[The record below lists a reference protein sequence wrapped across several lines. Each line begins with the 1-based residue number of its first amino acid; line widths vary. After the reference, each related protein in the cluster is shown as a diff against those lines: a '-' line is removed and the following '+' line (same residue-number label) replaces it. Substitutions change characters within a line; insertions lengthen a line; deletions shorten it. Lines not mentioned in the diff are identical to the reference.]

1 MKAST
6 AEVPLR
12 RLLTHGGYWRWSL
25 ATQLI
30 RLPAFMA
37 PMAYV
42 LASVHLMGGPGLGA
56 IVLAVMLVVGELS
69 APFAGR
75 VIDRL
80 GVARWAP
87 RSLLLSAFG
96 RLVLAGLFALQSP
109 TWLLVVV
116 VTVFSCVGSGAGG
129 IVRVMLGRTVPEE
142 MLPKALAIDSS
153 MVELVIVAAPF
164 LVTVAAFGGGLAP
177 VILMSVFSAV
187 GAILL
192 WDRRAGR
199 SAAVAQPPEP
209 AGQRPEGSPAAI
221 PEAATPDLETARPVG
236 AQRRRSLWR
245 NREYVFWVLVAI
257 AFGHLLGTAETGALP
272 LALHLGANNA
282 VAAVLIAVLAGASAV
297 SGIAYAVWSNRIR
310 LSNNVQ
316 AVGLIVLMVGSCAL
330 IAFGPGWPA
339 IVAGF
344 FLLGVWT
351 APINTVRS
359 YAAGLVIPK
368 DRQVE
373 GFALIDTANGIG
385 FALAALLLA
394 VLPVEGMLA
403 AGSLTGVLAI
413 LLAPVLLGSE
423 AAFAP
428 VRRWL
433 RRSPEGP
440 SQQRNQPPVGAE
452 TSAETSADERGVDA
466 PIRDV
471 LTVAQQTE

>member
-1 MKAST
+1 MKAGA

-42 LASVHLMGGPGLGA
+42 LASVHLMGGPGPGA
-56 IVLAVMLVVGELS
+56 LVLAVMLVVGELS

-116 VTVFSCVGSGAGG
+116 VTVFSCIGSGAGG
-129 IVRVMLGRTVPEE
+129 IVRVMLGRTVPDE

-177 VILMSVFSAV
+177 VIVMSVCSAI

-192 WDRRAGR
+192 WDRRASR
-199 SAAVAQPPEP
+199 
-209 AGQRPEGSPAAI
+209 SPAASQT
-221 PEAATPDLETARPVG
+221 PEPTGQQPGESSAATPDAATADPAATRPAGV
-236 AQRRRSLWR
+236 QRRRSLWR

-297 SGIAYAVWSNRIR
+297 SGILYAVYSNRIR

-316 AVGLIVLMVGSCAL
+316 AVGLVVLMVGSSVL

-373 GFALIDTANGIG
+373 GFAVIDTANGIG

-403 AGSLTGVLAI
+403 VGGLTGLLAI
-413 LLAPVLLGSE
+413 LLAPVLLSSE
-423 AAFAP
+423 AAFNP
-428 VRRWL
+428 MRRWL
-433 RRSPEGP
+433 RRSPAGP
-440 SQQRNQPPVGAE
+440 SQQQDQPPAGAE
-452 TSAETSADERGVDA
+452 SSVDERGVDE
-466 PIRDV
+466 PVRDV
-471 LTVAQQTE
+471 LTAAQQTE